1 VKSFIFNP
9 YRVKFT
15 TIKEILTQPEVIL
28 QFDDGM
34 EKIMN
39 SFDKTNHEVLPLV
52 KDGKYFGCLSK
63 LDILENYR
71 TNFKEM
77 VIE

>member
-1 VKSFIFNP
+1 
-9 YRVKFT
+9 
-15 TIKEILTQPEVIL
+15 
-28 QFDDGM
+28 M

-39 SFDKTNHEVLPLV
+39 SFDKTNHEVLPLI